1 MIDYFETLF
10 GDLSS
15 YDPDLVFVVASSF
28 GLFVLGSLLRIIGN
42 VFYHIFGVK

>member
-1 MIDYFETLF
+1 MLAYFSELF

-28 GLFVLGSLLRIIGN
+28 GLFVLGSLLRIVGTI
-42 VFYHIFGVK
+42 FYRIFDVK